1 MRIGVSLPVRE
12 MPNDLGA
19 IKAFAQ
25 AAEDLGLT
33 HLRVPEQVIRPGGH
47 LHEAY
52 MILAYIAA
60 VTEKIELVPSVI
72 MLPLRQTALV
82 AKQAAELDI
91 MTGGRTRLGVGVGGN
106 PQEYQA
112 MGIDFH
118 TRGRRCSE
126 QMGLLKHLWSEEAV
140 IFNGEFD
147 QIDGVG
153 INPLPIQRPIP
164 MWIGSG
170 SMPPPPII
178 KRIAQHADGWFVMA
192 SPEEYPE
199 VVSRI
204 GAACEKI
211 GRDPGEIGTEAGVV
225 VVGAREAEW
234 RDRVKNWHDTG
245 LTHLCLRTLGG
256 GLSVDQHID
265 KLRCAVVDLPVENES
280 IL

>member
-1 MRIGVSLPVRE
+1 
-12 MPNDLGA
+12 
-19 IKAFAQ
+19 
-25 AAEDLGLT
+25 
-33 HLRVPEQVIRPGGH
+33 
-47 LHEAY
+47 
-52 MILAYIAA
+52 
-60 VTEKIELVPSVI
+60 
-72 MLPLRQTALV
+72 
-82 AKQAAELDI
+82 
-91 MTGGRTRLGVGVGGN
+91 
-106 PQEYQA
+106 
-112 MGIDFH
+112 
-118 TRGRRCSE
+118 
-126 QMGLLKHLWSEEAV
+126 
-140 IFNGEFD
+140 
-147 QIDGVG
+147 
-153 INPLPIQRPIP
+153 
-164 MWIGSG
+164 
-170 SMPPPPII
+170 MPPPPII

-265 KLRCAVVDLPVENES
+265 KLRWAVADLPVENES